1 MKVDDTTRMTS
12 GPGCRAARA
21 PWFFVPALALLVFL
35 NAQPLFAAGNA
46 QHGRRIYQQYCT
58 PCHGQKGDGRGPRAR
73 NEALQPPPRDHT
85 NGFYMNIQSDVRFF
99 KVIKFGGKANNL
111 SHIMPQWKHI
121 LSDRDIFDII
131 AYIRT
136 LAVDPPYTPPEHK
149 NWKKRPFHVE
159 EHQPLKLENVKK

>member
-1 MKVDDTTRMTS
+1 MKSLNPVL
-12 GPGCRAARA
+12 
-21 PWFFVPALALLVFL
+21 FIVLLLTLLFTADHVF
-35 NAQPLFAAGNA
+35 AEGNA
-46 QHGRRIYQQYCT
+46 KRGGRLYQQYCT

-121 LSDRDIFDII
+121 LSDRDIFNII

-136 LAVDPPYTPPEHK
+136 LAVNPPYTPPEHK
-149 NWKKRPFHVE
+149 HWKKRPFHVE
-159 EHQPLKLENVKK
+159 EHEPLDLEKMKKLEALPPK